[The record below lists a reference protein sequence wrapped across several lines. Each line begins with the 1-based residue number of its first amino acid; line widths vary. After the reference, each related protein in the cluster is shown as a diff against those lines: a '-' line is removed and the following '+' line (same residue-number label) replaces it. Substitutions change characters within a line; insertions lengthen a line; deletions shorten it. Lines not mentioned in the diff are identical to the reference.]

1 MKTGLGAFTLSCS
14 SVKAHGPF
22 LSVWGVSV
30 MGVIAGHLEAARFWL
45 EMTSYSVAILAGGYN
60 LYMIFRKRFDDKVE
74 RARREIEKTA
84 REHQA
89 KLDEIQAELKLLH
102 KNINHRRKP

>member
-74 RARREIEKTA
+74 RATREIEKTA

-89 KLDEIQAELKLLH
+89 KLDEVKAQLELLRRGL
-102 KNINHRRKP
+102 HRRHKP